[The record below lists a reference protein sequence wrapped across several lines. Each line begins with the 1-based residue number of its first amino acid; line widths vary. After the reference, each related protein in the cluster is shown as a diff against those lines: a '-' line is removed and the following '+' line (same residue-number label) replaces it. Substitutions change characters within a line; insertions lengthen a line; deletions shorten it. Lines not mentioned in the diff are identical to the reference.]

1 MHWVGLLGFFCLYE
15 NKIGSKLI
23 YHKDNKKKIKASK
36 QKCILPWGSAYLWR
50 MLEISKLSALLSHT
64 TYSISPFFK
73 MSETEKKKKKKKKKL
88 FEAPYVASH
97 SRSGSCLF
105 FFEHLT
111 DVLMLSAVFLFP
123 MGQVA
128 AESTG
133 RAVRGQ
139 GCCMGIPGHIH
150 PHSHSSQCW
159 LGPRSKFLVWA
170 LLCCLDGSWM
180 VEGRAHGLVCGHKK

>member
-73 MSETEKKKKKKKKKL
+73 MSETEKKKKKKEKKTFWSTLCGFPFQKWEL
-88 FEAPYVASH
+88 PFFLWAPYWCVNAIC
-97 SRSGSCLF
+97 CLF
-105 FFEHLT
+105 VPHGPSGCWEH
-111 DVLMLSAVFLFP
+111 
-123 MGQVA
+123 
-128 AESTG
+128 
-133 RAVRGQ
+133 GQ
-139 GCCMGIPGHIH
+139 GCTGPGVLHGHTRAH
-150 PHSHSSQCW
+150 PSAFPFLAVLAGTQVEISR
-159 LGPRSKFLVWA
+159 LGFA
-170 LLCCLDGSWM
+170 LLPGWELNGGGESTRPRVWT
-180 VEGRAHGLVCGHKK
+180 